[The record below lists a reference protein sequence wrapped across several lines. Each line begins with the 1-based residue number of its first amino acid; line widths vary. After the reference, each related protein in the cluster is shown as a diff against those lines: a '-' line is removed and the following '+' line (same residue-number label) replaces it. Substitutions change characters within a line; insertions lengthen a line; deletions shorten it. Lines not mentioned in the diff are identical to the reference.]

1 MSQPYPDVVRACH
14 AEQFSAIESKY
25 RNRLLLEGDSPEI
38 RFGLFQISH
47 FRKNYLNTIFRYHD
61 LSDEIADQ
69 SLSRLMLA
77 QAHTQAGNIK
87 DAKEILV
94 DFTPADDEDKRNAL
108 VMLAELSGL
117 EKDVDALKQAMA
129 SLYQSQTSEIT
140 SVTSIWC
147 MSWRMWRLWGRLA
160 EVPCKSLCRLRLKQ
174 LLLPPRNQVGS

>member
-25 RNRLLLEGDSPEI
+25 RNRLLLEGDSSDI

-108 VMLAELSGL
+108 GMLAELSGL

-129 SLYQSQTSEIT
+129 ILYPEPDLSRNYLRYQYLVYELEGDLSLIH
-140 SVTSIWC
+140 I
-147 MSWRMWRLWGRLA
+147 
-160 EVPCKSLCRLRLKQ
+160 
-174 LLLPPRNQVGS
+174 